1 MKRRARVRKHDGASG
16 GGRIA
21 IGIGLNEAKYAALL
35 ENGNAL
41 PKRVHDVT
49 AEYLAA
55 HPTATITAASGVN
68 GVAENVEACQG
79 TVKVVRGNYG
89 LMLIV
94 R

>member
-1 MKRRARVRKHDGASG
+1 MIFRGEKIRIEVEGESRSELIGATIQIEIGAHD
-16 GGRIA
+16 
-21 IGIGLNEAKYAALL
+21 
-35 ENGNAL
+35 GNAL

-49 AEYLAA
+49 EAYLAA

-79 TVKVVRGNYG
+79 TVKVVRGNSG